1 MARIG
6 VSKPYYGIYNAVD
19 STVTYTQGAV
29 MGKATQVDVEIQSSD
44 GNDLYGDNAVAETD
58 RQFTS
63 GTLTVATTDLS
74 QEVNAVILGMAQ
86 QMLEQ
91 IPGVTDANVRELIAD
106 DRQETPYLGV
116 GFVIKK
122 KVNGV
127 IWWRA
132 VIFTKIMFSVPSES
146 TTTQGQT
153 ISWQVPSLSA
163 TIMRDDS
170 STHMWK
176 REATFSSEAQAEA
189 YLKKRLGVGV
199 EPELGELTVQST
211 AGETSGKTAIAVSP
225 PLSPS
230 GHYVYQVNTSVT
242 LPTEYGEDVGA
253 GWTAWDGVS
262 EIAAT
267 DGQQIGIVEANLDN
281 QAMAAGLATVVANGG

>member
-6 VSKPYYGIYNAVD
+6 VSKPYFGIYNAED
-19 STVTYTQGAV
+19 STVTYTLGAV

-74 QEVNAVILGMAQ
+74 QEVSAAILGMAQ

-91 IPGVTDANVRELIAD
+91 IPGVTDANVRELI
-106 DRQETPYLGV
+106 
-116 GFVIKK
+116 IKK

-242 LPTEYGEDVGA
+242 LPTEYGADVGA

-262 EIAAT
+262 EITAT